1 MLSQRSYGTWSQV
14 GKISPPLALVPK
26 PQQPLPDMGCK
37 FLEGQR
43 VSVIA
48 GVLLKPTQIQHGYVK
63 RVFAVYPRQ
72 DKRWVNVR
80 PGYMVV
86 VKLDNGLLWY
96 GSEEDL
102 ARDVYKASLAQE
114 KVRGALKVASRSS
127 APRSGTLPP
136 GA

>member
-14 GKISPPLALVPK
+14 GRSPQLALVPK
-26 PQQPLPDMGCK
+26 PQQPLSVGCK

-48 GVLLKPTQIQHGYVK
+48 GVLLKPTEIQRGRVK

-86 VKLDNGLLWY
+86 VELDNGLLWY

-102 ARDVYKASLAQE
+102 ARDVYKASLAQK
-114 KVRGALKVASRSS
+114 KVRGVALVSQTGRDTTKSDF
-127 APRSGTLPP
+127 PP

>member
-1 MLSQRSYGTWSQV
+1 MLPQKSYGTWSQV
-14 GKISPPLALVPK
+14 GRSPQLALVPK
-26 PQQPLPDMGCK
+26 PQQPLSVGCK

-63 RVFAVYPRQ
+63 RVFAVYPRK
-72 DKRWVNVR
+72 DKRWVNMK

-86 VKLDNGLLWY
+86 VELDNGLLWY

-102 ARDVYKASLAQE
+102 ARDVYKAELAQK
-114 KVRGALKVASRSS
+114 KVRGVALVSQTGRDTTKPS
-127 APRSGTLPP
+127 LPP

>member
-1 MLSQRSYGTWSQV
+1 MLPQKSYGTWSQV
-14 GKISPPLALVPK
+14 GRSPQLALVPK
-26 PQQPLPDMGCK
+26 PQQPLSVGCK
-37 FLEGQR
+37 FSEGQR

>member
-48 GVLLKPTQIQHGYVK
+48 GVLLNPTEIRQGYVK

-86 VKLDNGLLWY
+86 VELDNGLLWY

-102 ARDVYKASLAQE
+102 ARDVYKASLAQK
-114 KVRGALKVASRSS
+114 KVRGVALVSQTGRDTTKSDF
-127 APRSGTLPP
+127 PP